1 MAPKSSQPNLQFVHR
16 VTMYMYGI
24 RLLLSLA
31 LLSENIVVRILFCI
45 VSSFSHDFSLF
56 YISFFFFFLY
66 IFVKLRKV
74 GQATR
79 FAPYLV
85 ISRYKMLRRWIL
97 LKEKR
102 RKKKKRKK
110 TRAFPFLFFFFFD
123 RNGKRLEI
131 RLRKCKWMYR
141 GRYFARRRFRFLDA
155 VSIGTRDKRLV
166 NSN

>member
-110 TRAFPFLFFFFFD
+110 TRAFPFLFFF
-123 RNGKRLEI
+123 
-131 RLRKCKWMYR
+131 
-141 GRYFARRRFRFLDA
+141 
-155 VSIGTRDKRLV
+155 SIGTERDSRFVCESASGCIEADISLGDDFVSLTLSRQEQETKDL
-166 NSN
+166 